1 MTEICH
7 TPPLQA
13 PNNFFNK
20 KALSRLGTRSFR
32 CHRSWKDCQQAEK
45 LSKVYIVINVF
56 KCLAILP
63 LENLENVGQLFA
75 FCLGECWAIV
85 SLGWRMLGN
94 CTLLHLTPAFFWQ
107 HLTPAF
113 FWPQT
118 ATRVFHVY
126 TSGNFRQ
133 SNAMGHTR
141 LSAAVSMMACLRSGS
156 SR

>member
-1 MTEICH
+1 MLGNCL
-7 TPPLQA
+7 PS
-13 PNNFFNK
+13 
-20 KALSRLGTRSFR
+20 AL
-32 CHRSWKDCQQAEK
+32 
-45 LSKVYIVINVF
+45 V
-56 KCLAILP
+56 
-63 LENLENVGQLFA
+63 NVGQLFPLA
-75 FCLGECWAIV
+75 GECWAIAPY
-85 SLGWRMLGN
+85 
-94 CTLLHLTPAFFWQ
+94 CTLQPLFFWQ

>member
-1 MTEICH
+1 MIWPYYVTRPCEHPLVCAESCWML
-7 TPPLQA
+7 TPTRHIIPGNRAKSPMHQA
-13 PNNFFNK
+13 
-20 KALSRLGTRSFR
+20 R
-32 CHRSWKDCQQAEK
+32 
-45 LSKVYIVINVF
+45 SKVYIVINVF

-133 SNAMGHTR
+133 SDAMGHTR
-141 LSAAVSMMACLRSGS
+141 LSAAVSMMAWSGS